1 MGSFR
6 KILSVFLAAAMLA
19 GGAVSSFAASDSVLV
34 REIEEV
40 AEDYNLP
47 EEFLEEIE
55 DRERL
60 PLSEFWQTVANHNLS
75 VEFMQRFTEDYYVY
89 KKNNAYH
96 FQAINPN
103 IPHNSYDWSNLVRH
117 EDSNEVRYVVDGENH
132 GVKGIDVSSY
142 QGDIDWAAVKA
153 SGIDFA
159 MIRAGYRGATRG
171 KLNEDSKFADNY
183 TGAKDA
189 GVKVGI
195 YFFSQA
201 TSVTEAEEEAGYV
214 LQLLQN
220 KSVDY
225 PVVFDWEQTSV
236 DGSRTADATGEQI
249 TSYASAFCKKIAKAG
264 YTAGV
269 YFNRSLGYNYY
280 DLEQLKDFEFWL
292 AEYRSVPAFY
302 YNFGL
307 WQYSDNAQVQGID
320 AAVDINVSFKNYG

>member
-142 QGDIDWAAVKA
+142 QGDIDWRQVRNDGVRYA
-153 SGIDFA
+153 F
-159 MIRAGYRGATRG
+159 IRLGYRGYGTG
-171 KLNEDSKFADNY
+171 VMMTDEYFEKNY
-183 TGAKDA
+183 KEARDA
-189 GVKVGI
+189 GVKVGV
-195 YFFSQA
+195 YFYSQA
-201 TSVTEAEEEAGYV
+201 ISIAEAKEEADYV
-214 LQLLQN
+214 LDVLDGREL
-220 KSVDY
+220 DF
-225 PVVFDWEQTSV
+225 PIAFDIEGAPNASA
-236 DGSRTADATGEQI
+236 RTAGMTPAMT
-249 TSYASAFCKKIAKAG
+249 TAVVNAFCKRVEAEGYDTILYTYTRYLFTNMEIANLQNHKLWIAQ
-264 YTAGV
+264 
-269 YFNRSLGYNYY
+269 YY
-280 DLEQLKDFEFWL
+280 KVPFYP
-292 AEYRSVPAFY
+292 YRFQI
-302 YNFGL
+302 
-307 WQYSDNAQVQGID
+307 WQYSSKGRVNGINGD
-320 AAVDINVSFKNYG
+320 VDLNIMFQ

>member
-19 GGAVSSFAASDSVLV
+19 GGAVSSFAASDLVLV

-96 FQAINPN
+96 FQAIDPN

-142 QGDIDWAAVKA
+142 QGDIDWRQVRNDGVRYA
-153 SGIDFA
+153 F
-159 MIRAGYRGATRG
+159 IRLGYRGYGTG
-171 KLNEDSKFADNY
+171 VMMTDEYFEKNY
-183 TGAKDA
+183 EEAREA
-189 GVKVGI
+189 GVKVGV
-195 YFFSQA
+195 YFYSQA
-201 TSVTEAEEEAGYV
+201 VSIAEAKEEADYV
-214 LQLLQN
+214 LDVLDGREL
-220 KSVDY
+220 DF
-225 PVVFDWEQTSV
+225 PIAFDIEGAPNASA
-236 DGSRTADATGEQI
+236 RTAGMTPAMT
-249 TSYASAFCKKIAKAG
+249 TAVVNAFCKRVEAEGYDTILYTYTRYLFNNMEIANLQNHKLWIAQ
-264 YTAGV
+264 
-269 YFNRSLGYNYY
+269 YY
-280 DLEQLKDFEFWL
+280 KVPFYP
-292 AEYRSVPAFY
+292 YRFQI
-302 YNFGL
+302 
-307 WQYSDNAQVQGID
+307 WQYSSKGKVNGINGD
-320 AAVDINVSFKNYG
+320 VDLNIMFQ